1 MKDGQ
6 KYGRCLLTLQSIN
19 NYTWEGQIQTMFTC
33 TSYMSGC
40 NIEQS
45 TEEKDLG
52 VDSELKFRKHVAILA
67 K

>member
-1 MKDGQ
+1 
-6 KYGRCLLTLQSIN
+6 
-19 NYTWEGQIQTMFTC
+19 
-33 TSYMSGC
+33 MSGC

-67 K
+67 KQENFLG